1 MAITQRGT
9 HAGVIIVR
17 LCHNIMIIKLLDNH
31 NHSIRNK
38 NSTDTIFV
46 AAGTTLNTRLN
57 TESASL
63 AIIGCVIFDISSINM
78 QIRCESACQL
88 GRKDEADER

>member
-63 AIIGCVIFDISSINM
+63 AIIGCVIFRLLICKFDANQRVSWAERM
-78 QIRCESACQL
+78 KQM
-88 GRKDEADER
+88 KDD